1 LETQTYATYWKKE
14 LPIDLLDRNALLV
27 VKRLRR
33 AGHDAYLVGGCVRD
47 ILLGRR
53 PKDFD
58 VATSARPNQV
68 RRLFQRAITIG
79 RRFKL
84 VHVLFGD
91 QHVEVATFRR
101 LDTPEEADEASDLL
115 IREDNTFGTPEED
128 ARRRDFSVNGLFY
141 DPEAEEVLD
150 YVGGLDDLRDRVLR
164 TIGDPNIRFREDP
177 VRIVRAIKFA
187 ARLGLTIDPA
197 TYEAMARHR
206 AQLARS
212 AAPRVAEEIARLLL
226 GGSAL
231 ESFRMLSDTDVL
243 GVILPEVAAAIGGEV
258 ANAGAEG
265 EDSPRRHG
273 VTEKADEAKRAEAG
287 ADAEAEDV
295 GPEGLFWRQLAA
307 LDAFRGD
314 RAGVTRSVAFT
325 VLYGPLI
332 RQGLRA
338 WSSSPDIDQG
348 TRIASLLRP
357 FVEQRR
363 LTRRELD
370 QIRLNILTAPR
381 FAPERFTPNARRAM
395 WDRGYFSEAILY
407 FAIDCTANGR
417 DVAMWRRWI
426 EDDGETTTTQKQRAR
441 KQNPRKDAETQGEA
455 DNALAPSPLGD
466 LALNPPADAGAEP
479 MPDPV
484 EPK

>member
-1 LETQTYATYWKKE
+1 M
-14 LPIDLLDRNALLV
+14 
-27 VKRLRR
+27 
-33 AGHDAYLVGGCVRD
+33 
-47 ILLGRR
+47 
-53 PKDFD
+53 
-58 VATSARPNQV
+58 
-68 RRLFQRAITIG
+68 
-79 RRFKL
+79 
-84 VHVLFGD
+84 
-91 QHVEVATFRR
+91 
-101 LDTPEEADEASDLL
+101 L

-150 YVGGLDDLRDRVLR
+150 YVGGLDDLRDRTLR

-243 GVILPEVAAAIGGEV
+243 GVVLPEVAAAIGK
-258 ANAGAEG
+258 GAA
-265 EDSPRRHG
+265 
-273 VTEKADEAKRAEAG
+273 V
-287 ADAEAEDV
+287 DAAAAASETAPAPDPV
-295 GPEGLFWRQLAA
+295 LASAPASDPDIGPEGLFWRQLAA

-332 RQGLRA
+332 RQGMSA
-338 WSSSPDIDQG
+338 WSSAPDIDQG

-363 LTRRELD
+363 ITRRELD
-370 QIRLNILTAPR
+370 QIRLNVLTAPR
-381 FAPERFTPNARRAM
+381 FEPERFTPSARRAM
-395 WDRGYFSEAILY
+395 WERGYFSEAILF
-407 FAIDCTANGR
+407 FAIDCMANGR
-417 DVAMWRRWI
+417 EAAIWRRWI
-426 EDDGETTTTQKQRAR
+426 EDDRDDEPVER
-441 KQNPRKDAETQGEA
+441 PRRGRPRNDDDVKPSAE
-455 DNALAPSPLGD
+455 
-466 LALNPPADAGAEP
+466 PADVTATEANAVESSRETI
-479 MPDPV
+479 

>member
-1 LETQTYATYWKKE
+1 METQTYASYWKKE
-14 LPIDLLDRNALLV
+14 LSIDLLDRNALLV

-33 AGHDAYLVGGCVRD
+33 AGHQAFLVGGCVRD

-91 QHVEVATFRR
+91 QRVEVATFRR
-101 LDTPEEADEASDLL
+101 LDTTDEADDESDLL

-141 DPEAEEVLD
+141 DPESEEVLD

-231 ESFRMLSDTDVL
+231 ESFRMLADTDVL
-243 GVILPEVAAAIGGEV
+243 GVILPEVAAAIGRAASVDVGDGEPDPTPTPTP
-258 ANAGAEG
+258 
-265 EDSPRRHG
+265 DSESDSSSGRPPQTSSSD
-273 VTEKADEAKRAEAG
+273 V
-287 ADAEAEDV
+287 DV

-314 RAGVTRSVAFT
+314 RAGVTRAVGFT
-325 VLYGPLI
+325 VLYGPII

-338 WSSSPDIDQG
+338 WSTSPDADQG
-348 TRIASLLRP
+348 TRIASLMRP

-381 FAPERFTPNARRAM
+381 FEPERFTPNARRAM
-395 WDRGYFSEAILY
+395 WERGYFSEAILF
-407 FAIDCTANGR
+407 FAIDCMANR
-417 DVAMWRRWI
+417 REAAVWRRWI
-426 EDDGETTTTQKQRAR
+426 EDDEKEKRSHKDTETRRSEENRREAKKQETGAI
-441 KQNPRKDAETQGEA
+441 PGAE
-455 DNALAPSPLGD
+455 
-466 LALNPPADAGAEP
+466 ADAGPEPPREVPESAEP
-479 MPDPV
+479 
-484 EPK
+484 K